1 MMVAT
6 EEKIFHVKIS
16 ISNMRKFE
24 LIDRWIGHAK
34 KIESSEPTTM
44 KHQRRSLFYVD
55 FSRHGLT
62 LYRKKKSDVKQPQDF
77 HDDYCLSSRCTYA
90 SQCGNLVIFLSLD
103 FTWNQFLGI
112 QEVQNCKYCHFIRE
126 KSWNFRTVCLS
137 ILSFRLT

>member
-1 MMVAT
+1 MVAT

-90 SQCGNLVIFLSLD
+90 SHSVEISLFSYHSD
-103 FTWNQFLGI
+103 FTWNEHNSERLKWQKGQFWD
-112 QEVQNCKYCHFIRE
+112 F
-126 KSWNFRTVCLS
+126 
-137 ILSFRLT
+137 